1 MNNLCLWK
9 KNCIKQGEGMNDG
22 FFQDSWIRTF
32 VGLEDQH
39 WLLLGFL
46 LHLGGES
53 GEMKACQNYR
63 PVSII
68 QLPNHQ
74 TSCESAI
81 GWNENLPATATRAP
95 TPLSIS
101 APAAAGASSA
111 PMPRRRL
118 LSAHLIGGRR
128 ARPLPRPHHRPARWG
143 CSAKCLW
150 RTGMPSL
157 GRRPL
162 ACSCGPGG
170 CVACCNA
177 TISVYCSS
185 GRAHDAFMHYLRGCR
200 GRTWSLGLRWS
211 AAGMIKM
218 VKARMPS
225 PCLVRCGLR
234 EGWSPR
240 QAPWHVP
247 MCQTYC
253 LVCRWPNC
261 QAWLLVVASLEDQAV
276 NNWL

>member
-1 MNNLCLWK
+1 
-9 KNCIKQGEGMNDG
+9 MNDG

-63 PVSII
+63 PVCDHSTP
-68 QLPNHQ
+68 QSPNKLRICDRMKWKPSRHRH
-74 TSCESAI
+74 
-81 GWNENLPATATRAP
+81 TRAHP
-95 TPLSIS
+95 PLDLRSRRS
-101 APAAAGASSA
+101 
-111 PMPRRRL
+111 RRL
-118 LSAHLIGGRR
+118 LRAHATTTPPLRAPHRR
-128 ARPLPRPHHRPARWG
+128 PPSVLLPRPHHRPARWG

>member
-1 MNNLCLWK
+1 MK
-9 KNCIKQGEGMNDG
+9 KNCIKQGKEWMMG
-22 FFQDSWIRTF
+22 FSKIR
-32 VGLEDQH
+32 GSGR
-39 WLLLGFL
+39 LLGSKTNTGYYWAFFCI
-46 LHLGGES
+46 S
-53 GEMKACQNYR
+53 VANRAKWR
-63 PVSII
+63 PAKIIVPFAII